1 MCTVV
6 HLEPEDFARELVHNP
21 KNVYART
28 YVLDCG
34 LAVVIYMCQ
43 DSHFL
48 YYLDRPDCSKE
59 KKDMLKSMD
68 FYELHAE
75 IYRKVNLDNRLRE
88 RQKNPGNQFYLG
100 SLFLGSNLGSILGVT
115 FGVYK
120 LTLFLFS
127 FHHRLFTF
135 YLLFL
140 SCLFIFVQSYL

>member
-6 HLEPEDFARELVHNP
+6 YLEPEDFARELVHNQ

-34 LAVVIYMCQ
+34 LAVIIYMCQ

-88 RQKNPGNQFYLG
+88 RQNKPKLDCLG
-100 SLFLGSNLGSILGVT
+100 LFNISKGKV
-115 FGVYK
+115 FA
-120 LTLFLFS
+120 
-127 FHHRLFTF
+127 
-135 YLLFL
+135 
-140 SCLFIFVQSYL
+140 CLFIITIAKTCIELFFCIIYTWMNVLCRNP